1 MPKATNFFLPAQR
14 HAGFVVV
21 LEKANKSSQ
30 KRGLGMKNSTRSK
43 VFICLFVALAVT
55 PCLQGQDLQ
64 TSGNSAAEASRN
76 QMLSWYMDMQEK
88 GGNSGAEQHFYT
100 IELVNG
106 TMAGIPAGYAAA
118 GTLLSIAELSST
130 ANSQNGYRSLGST
143 FEISSV
149 DDLR

>member
-1 MPKATNFFLPAQR
+1 
-14 HAGFVVV
+14 
-21 LEKANKSSQ
+21 
-30 KRGLGMKNSTRSK
+30 MKNLTFSK
-43 VFICLFVALAVT
+43 VFICLFFALAVT
-55 PCLQGQDLQ
+55 PCLKAQDLQ

-76 QMLSWYMDMQEK
+76 QMLIWYMDMQE
-88 GGNSGAEQHFYT
+88 GGSSGAEQHFYT

-106 TMAGIPAGYAAA
+106 TMAGIPAGYAVA